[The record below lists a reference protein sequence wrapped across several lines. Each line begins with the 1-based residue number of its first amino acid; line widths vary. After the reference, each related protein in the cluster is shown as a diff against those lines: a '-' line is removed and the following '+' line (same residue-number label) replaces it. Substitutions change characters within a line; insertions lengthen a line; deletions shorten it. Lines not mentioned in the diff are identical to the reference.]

1 MERCIM
7 TEKTNHKTVLG
18 ADCRITGELA
28 LDNDAVIMGHFNG
41 TLRVS
46 GVLELT
52 DSAKVSGTIIAGA
65 LRLAGTVEGDVVAE
79 HGVELL
85 AGAQFS
91 GQLYTTRLSVI
102 EGAVFQGDVCV
113 GPKAMAAAGSLLRQ
127 AQEAAG
133 NDEAA
138 PVTQQYQAQVQ
149 DQADDQSWEEES
161 QQEEI
166 AQEEQAPAT
175 PVRTVASSLN
185 SILERRRSKP
195 MPVNSGKPVGSIR
208 SSSPADRVA

>member
-1 MERCIM
+1 M

-127 AQEAAG
+127 AQENATSDQPAT
-133 NDEAA
+133 
-138 PVTQQYQAQVQ
+138 VTQQYQAQEQ
-149 DQADDQSWEEES
+149 AEDQTWEEES
-161 QQEEI
+161 QQEEV
-166 AQEEQAPAT
+166 AQEEQAPVA

-195 MPVNSGKPVGSIR
+195 MPVNTGKPVGSIR

>member
-1 MERCIM
+1 M
-7 TEKTNHKTVLG
+7 TEKSNHKTVLG

-127 AQEAAG
+127 AQEATSS
-133 NDEAA
+133 DEAA
-138 PVTQQYQAQVQ
+138 AVTQTYQAQ
-149 DQADDQSWEEES
+149 DQADDQTWEEES

-166 AQEEQAPAT
+166 AQEEQAPVA

-208 SSSPADRVA
+208 SSSAADRVA

>member
-1 MERCIM
+1 M

-18 ADCRITGELA
+18 ADCRITGELS

-65 LRLAGTVEGDVVAE
+65 LRLAGSVEGDVVAE
-79 HGVELL
+79 HGAELL
-85 AGAQFS
+85 AGAQFN

-113 GPKAMAAAGSLLRQ
+113 GPKAMQAAGSLLQQ
-127 AQEAAG
+127 AE
-133 NDEAA
+133 
-138 PVTQQYQAQVQ
+138 QAVGLEQ
-149 DQADDQSWEEES
+149 DQLHLHTEAHEATGDLQDDAAWDE
-161 QQEEI
+161 
-166 AQEEQAPAT
+166 AQEEEAQDQPMAEPAA
-175 PVRTVASSLN
+175 PVRTVSSSLN
-185 SILERRRSKP
+185 SILERRRAKP
-195 MPVNSGKPVGSIR
+195 MPVKAGSIR
-208 SSSPADRVA
+208 SSAGSADRVA